1 MAKAQSNKSSTAAD
15 NDLAAVIQQLAA
27 MREDIDL
34 LAQAISNVAQKR
46 EATLSA
52 DFAEGL
58 NAAKR
63 YVETTGKS
71 AERQLEGAVAVN
83 PLLAIALAA
92 GAGFLAGALV
102 RR

>member
-1 MAKAQSNKSSTAAD
+1 MAKAQSDKSSTAAD

-63 YVETTGKS
+63 YVETTEIRGTP
-71 AERQLEGAVAVN
+71 A
-83 PLLAIALAA
+83 
-92 GAGFLAGALV
+92 
-102 RR
+102 